1 MEKIPAPFQNLFSCE
16 TKAFAHLATV
26 MADGSPQVTPLWF
39 SLEGDH
45 LLVNSARGRT
55 KDQNMRARPRVA
67 LAISDPCNP
76 YRYIQLRG
84 TVVEIKE
91 EGAWEHI
98 NALSEKYDGKPFPK
112 KAGQV
117 RVIYKIRIDNV
128 TTNG

>member
-1 MEKIPAPFQNLFSCE
+1 MEKIPAPFQNLFSGE
-16 TKAFAHLATV
+16 TKAFANLATV
-26 MADGSPQVTPLWF
+26 MTDGSPQVTPLWF
-39 SLEGDH
+39 SMEGDH

-67 LAISDPCNP
+67 LAISDPGNP
-76 YRYIQLRG
+76 YRYIQVRG

-98 NALSEKYDGKPFPK
+98 NSLSEKYDGKPFPK
-112 KAGQV
+112 KADQV
-117 RVIYKIRIDNV
+117 RVIYKIRIDRV